1 MFCPLEALR
10 LPCKPMASSRYKNH
24 AICNLC
30 WGWGVVRDCGVSG
43 DSGQP
48 SIWARTRAVHP
59 VRTLPSLPVVT
70 CSYMATNRS
79 RYIGVWTSVD
89 TLRWDPLTL
98 EALEIETLEHPW
110 NFEKLWPGTVKF
122 WIFWLLWRDLSSLE
136 KLEIFEYPWK
146 FETLKNQMPIVE
158 FTVPEP
164 PRNFKEW
171 GPEVL

>member
-1 MFCPLEALR
+1 MLR
-10 LPCKPMASSRYKNH
+10 LRRCEGLWSEWGQRPTIHLGPHSSRTPSTH
-24 AICNLC
+24 PT
-30 WGWGVVRDCGVSG
+30 VVASG
-43 DSGQP
+43 DVIQTWLRVEG
-48 SIWARTRAVHP
+48 
-59 VRTLPSLPVVT
+59 
-70 CSYMATNRS
+70 

-98 EALEIETLEHPW
+98 EALGIETLEHPW

-122 WIFWLLWRDLSSLE
+122 WIFDFLKKDLSSLE

-158 FTVPEP
+158 FRVSEP